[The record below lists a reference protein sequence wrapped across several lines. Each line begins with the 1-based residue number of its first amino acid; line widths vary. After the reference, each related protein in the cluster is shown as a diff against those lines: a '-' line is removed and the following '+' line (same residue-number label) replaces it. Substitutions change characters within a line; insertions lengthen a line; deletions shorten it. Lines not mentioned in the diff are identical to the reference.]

1 MSRIIGFER
10 DINKPEKSIEKQRIT
25 TEILS
30 DLLYHKKI
38 SVGACSD
45 KKNKI
50 VSRIG
55 AVDSRMRFFQS
66 LIVNEKRRLEEK
78 KRLKEHT

>member
-1 MSRIIGFER
+1 MNRITGFER
-10 DINKPEKSIEKQRIT
+10 DINKLEKNIEKQQETIQVF
-25 TEILS
+25 S

-38 SVGACSD
+38 SGDAHSD